1 MDIGWSEL
9 LLIAIVALIVV
20 GPKELPGLF
29 KTVGQF
35 MGKARGMA
43 REFQRSME
51 QAAEESGLNEAAKG
65 LKGIDNL
72 NLNSATK
79 SAKSYAKSAVTGGTP
94 KEADGSGE
102 PPEPQPAVPSKKEAP
117 APVAPPPE
125 PVATEPGEPVDAA
138 PAEPSGKPVAEPSRS

>member
-51 QAAEESGLNEAAKG
+51 QAAEDSGLNEAAKG
-65 LKGIDNL
+65 LKSVDNL

-79 SAKSYAKSAVTGGTP
+79 SAKSYAKSAVTGGKTS
-94 KEADGSGE
+94 SG
-102 PPEPQPAVPSKKEAP
+102 
-117 APVAPPPE
+117 
-125 PVATEPGEPVDAA
+125 TDAA
-138 PAEPSGKPVAEPSRS
+138 PEADPATTAPSANPPPATGETAHASEGTASPHDDPMPVPEPAEKPLREPSGS

>member
-65 LKGIDNL
+65 LKAVDSL

-79 SAKSYAKSAVTGGTP
+79 SAKNYAKSAVTGGTAKP
-94 KEADGSGE
+94 KPEGELEAALPSAE
-102 PPEPQPAVPSKKEAP
+102 PPDKTAAATVALPDEPLPT
-117 APVAPPPE
+117 PE
-125 PVATEPGEPVDAA
+125 PAEKPVR
-138 PAEPSGKPVAEPSRS
+138 EPSGP

>member
-65 LKGIDNL
+65 LKSVDNL

-79 SAKSYAKSAVTGGTP
+79 SAKSYAKSAVTGG
-94 KEADGSGE
+94 KAS
-102 PPEPQPAVPSKKEAP
+102 
-117 APVAPPPE
+117 
-125 PVATEPGEPVDAA
+125 PGPDAA
-138 PAEPSGKPVAEPSRS
+138 PEADPATTAPSETPPPATGATARAPEGTASPPDDPMPVPEPAEKPVREPSGS

>member
-65 LKGIDNL
+65 LKSVDNL

-79 SAKSYAKSAVTGGTP
+79 SAKSYAKSAVTGG
-94 KEADGSGE
+94 KAS
-102 PPEPQPAVPSKKEAP
+102 PARMPRRRRILRRRLLGN
-117 APVAPPPE
+117 
-125 PVATEPGEPVDAA
+125 ATASDRGHRARARGHRIAA
-138 PAEPSGKPVAEPSRS
+138 